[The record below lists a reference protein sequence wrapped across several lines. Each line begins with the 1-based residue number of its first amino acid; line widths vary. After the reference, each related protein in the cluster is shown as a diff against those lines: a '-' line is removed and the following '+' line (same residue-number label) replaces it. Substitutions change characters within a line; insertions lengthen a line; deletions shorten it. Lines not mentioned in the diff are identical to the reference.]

1 MDNKM
6 EKFNILSKRL
16 GGTPL
21 LFVFL
26 SFCWIAGCESLDK
39 YPLDSLSTG
48 TFWKTETDAMLGLTG
63 VYKVA
68 GGLQQGNYDIWSQLA
83 CLYLFEATTD
93 NGFEKDNQVT
103 DFNNGSLASTYGPVK
118 SLWANTYTHISRC
131 NNFIENI
138 DAVVMNA
145 NKLAEMKSEVKVIRA
160 YDYFN
165 LYFYWG
171 DVPLTTNVL
180 TVNDANNIFRTS
192 RGEVADF
199 VIKELQEAIPQLP
212 ITRPDAEQGRITRGG
227 ALAILGRVLMAE
239 KRWVEARDVY
249 KQIIDMGIYIIDPRF
264 KEIFEEKGESSKEHI
279 LVSVRMQEVYGTPML
294 RGCHGFDY
302 GGYHWFSPYNQLV
315 EEFECIDGKPISE
328 SPLYDPENP
337 YNNRDPR
344 LYKTIGINGLT
355 VFKGKLYISHPDSSA
370 VKYQDQVTRRPW
382 SGYLLHKFSD
392 GNYTGPITQYGGDFP
407 MIRYAEVLLSY
418 LESCIESGTP
428 VTKDLLDVTIN
439 KVRGRAEIQMPS
451 VTEIDPAKLT
461 TILRRERR
469 VELAWEGLRLYD
481 LFRWRIAH
489 NNLKGTFTGM
499 KVCPAS
505 QAATYKTVKVDA
517 KGYYFCEET
526 NFRENVDYLWPI
538 PQSERDVNPNLT
550 QNPGY

>member
-1 MDNKM
+1 MKKIDIL
-6 EKFNILSKRL
+6 NIIKCI
-16 GGTPL
+16 PL
-21 LFVFL
+21 FFMIFI
-26 SFCWIAGCESLDK
+26 SFWFSGCVSLDK
-39 YPLDSLSTG
+39 EPLDSLSTN
-48 TFWKTETDAMLGLTG
+48 TFWKTENDAMLALTG

-68 GGLQQGNYDIWSQLA
+68 GGIKQSNFDVWSQLA

-103 DFNNGSLASTYGPVK
+103 DFNNGSLASTYGPVE

-131 NNFIENI
+131 NNFISNI
-138 DAVVMNA
+138 DNVQMNP
-145 NKLAEMKSEVKVIRA
+145 NKLAEIKAEVKVIRA

-165 LYFYWG
+165 LCFYWG
-171 DVPLTTNVL
+171 DVPFATQVL
-180 TVNDANNIFRTS
+180 TVNEANNIQRTAKS
-192 RGEVADF
+192 EIIDF
-199 VIKELQEAIPQLP
+199 VINELEEAIPHLP
-212 ITRPDAEQGRITRGG
+212 ISRKDDEHGRITKGG
-227 ALAILGRVLMAE
+227 ALAILGRVLMSE
-239 KRWVEARDVY
+239 KRWEDAKNVY
-249 KQIIDMGIYIIDPRF
+249 KQIIDLGIYIIDPRF

-279 LVSVRMQEVYGTPML
+279 LVSVRMQDLYGTPML
-294 RGCHGFDY
+294 RGCHGFDF
-302 GGYHWFSPYNQLV
+302 GGWHWFSPYNELV
-315 EEFECIDGKPISE
+315 EEFECIDGKPINE
-328 SPLYDPENP
+328 SPLYNPDDP
-337 YNNRDPR
+337 YTNRDPR

-355 VFKGKLYISHPDSSA
+355 VFKKKLYISHPDSSA

-392 GNYTGPITQYGGDFP
+392 ENYTGNIVEYGADFP

-428 VTKDLLDVTIN
+428 ITQSLLNSTIN
-439 KVRGRAEIQMPS
+439 KVRGREEIQMPP
-451 VTEIDPAKLT
+451 VTETDPTKLT
-461 TILRRERR
+461 IILRRERR

-489 NNLKGTFTGM
+489 VKLKGTFTGM
-499 KVCPAS
+499 KVCLAS
-505 QAATYKTVKVDA
+505 EASNYKTVKVDS

-538 PQSERDVNPNLT
+538 PQRERDVNPNMT

>member
-1 MDNKM
+1 MKKLNISNKYSSVLLWM
-6 EKFNILSKRL
+6 V
-16 GGTPL
+16 
-21 LFVFL
+21 LFVSGWF
-26 SFCWIAGCESLDK
+26 SGCDILDK
-39 YPLDSLSTG
+39 DPLDSLSTG
-48 TFWKTETDAMLGLTG
+48 TFWKTENDAMLGLTG

-68 GGLQQGNYDIWSQLA
+68 GGLQQSNYDLWSQLG

-131 NNFIENI
+131 NNFIDNI
-138 DAVVMNA
+138 DAVAMNPD
-145 NKLAEMKSEVKVIRA
+145 KLAQMKAEVKVIRA

-165 LYFYWG
+165 LYFYWS
-171 DVPLTTNVL
+171 DVPLTTHVL
-180 TVNDANNIFRTS
+180 TVNEANNIPRNTKS
-192 RGEVADF
+192 EVTDF
-199 VIKELQEAIPQLP
+199 VITELQEAIPKLP
-212 ITRPDAEQGRITRGG
+212 VTRPDSEHGRITKGG

-239 KRWVEARDVY
+239 KRWAEAKDVY
-249 KQIIDMGIYIIDPRF
+249 KQIMDLGIYIIDPRF
-264 KEIFEEKGESSKEHI
+264 KVIFEEKGESSKEHV
-279 LVSVRMQEVYGTPML
+279 LVSVRMQDVYGTPML
-294 RGCHGFDY
+294 RGCHGFSY
-302 GGYHWFSPYNQLV
+302 GGYHWFSPYNELV

-344 LYKTIGINGLT
+344 LDKTIGINGRT

-392 GNYTGPITQYGGDFP
+392 ADYTGTITEYGGDFP

-428 VTKDLLDVTIN
+428 ITQDILDATIN

-451 VTEIDPAKLT
+451 VTETDPAKLT

-489 NNLKGTFTGM
+489 NKLKGTFTGM
-499 KVCPAS
+499 KVCPAAN
-505 QAATYKTVKVDA
+505 AATYKTVKVDA

-526 NFRENVDYLWPI
+526 TFRENVDYLWPI